1 MFARL
6 ARFAPRIR
14 RTAALAA
21 AVLLGAAARPAHAQA
36 TGVLRFDEGGQL
48 AFTSEYGPTDVGRLR
63 GTFLSLPGQTSAS
76 LAVDLFCVDIPHAVT
91 FDPNGWSV
99 YLTNLGGL
107 PSLDYT
113 RQGARYADGTPDA
126 LTRYRKAAWLVDQY
140 ARAKTVTDTA
150 GIQGAMWRQFESSL
164 APYTYASAGEEQSV
178 DSWLTK
184 ADTFAA
190 SSRFDTY
197 NWGRF
202 TIVTDVNA
210 AGMGDDYHGWQE
222 LITRTPLTT
231 TTPEPGSIA
240 LVAVGLAGV
249 GAVVR
254 RRRGAAAA

>member
-1 MFARL
+1 MLARL
-6 ARFAPRIR
+6 ARLAPRIG

-36 TGVLRFDEGGQL
+36 TGVLRSDAAGQP

-63 GTFLSLPGQTSAS
+63 GTFLSLPGQATP
-76 LAVDLFCVDIPHAVT
+76 LAVDLFCVDLLHNVT

-99 YLTNLGGL
+99 YLTNLGGT

-113 RQGARYADGTPDA
+113 RQGVRYGAATPSA

-140 ARAKTVTDTA
+140 AHVSTLTDTA
-150 GIQGAMWRQFESSL
+150 GIQGAMWLQFESSL
-164 APYTYASAGEEQSV
+164 APYTYANAGEQQSV
-178 DSWLTK
+178 EAWLTK
-184 ADTFAA
+184 ADAFAA
-190 SSRFDTY
+190 STRFDTY

-210 AGMGDDYHGWQE
+210 VGLGDDWHGYQE

-231 TTPEPGSIA
+231 TTPEPGSVA

-249 GAVVR
+249 GAAVR
-254 RRRGAAAA
+254 RRRKAAAA